1 MAVAV
6 TTETTM
12 IIAEETGNTIET
24 TKKEPPL
31 AGAFLLYLRTKIN
44 TSNNVQSS
52 FYRHGWH
59 VVKE

>member
-1 MAVAV
+1 
-6 TTETTM
+6 M
-12 IIAEETGNTIET
+12 IIAEETGNTTET